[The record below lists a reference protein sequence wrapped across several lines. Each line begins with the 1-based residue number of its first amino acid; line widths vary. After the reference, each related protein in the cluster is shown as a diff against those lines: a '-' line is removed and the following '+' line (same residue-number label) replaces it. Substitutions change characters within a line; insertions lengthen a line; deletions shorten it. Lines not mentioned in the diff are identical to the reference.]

1 MIDIET
7 LIRDNIKTLK
17 PYSSAR
23 HEFKGEASVFLDA
36 NENAYG
42 SPLAQSYNRYPDP
55 LQYALKD
62 KISALKNVPAANIF
76 LGNGSDEAID
86 LLYRIFCRPGIDK
99 VVVCPPTYGMYE
111 VSAAINNI
119 EVIRVN
125 LLPDYELDTTAILQ
139 AGQNARMLFICS
151 PNNPTGN
158 AYTPK
163 QIEELIQQFNGLV
176 VVDEAYID
184 YSTQASATQFIFG
197 YNNVVV
203 LQTFSKAWGLAG
215 LRLGMAFASEQ
226 IVEYLNKVK
235 PPYNISEPNAQLAL
249 LATENVK
256 WVQQHVALTISER
269 DKLSTQLAALPGV
282 VKVFST
288 DANFIL
294 ARFTQARATYNYLVA
309 AGIIVRDRSMVQL
322 CDECLRITVGTPAE
336 NEQLINTLKL
346 FEA

>member
-23 HEFKGEASVFLDA
+23 HEFKGDASVFLDA

-55 LQYALKD
+55 LQHALKD
-62 KISALKNVPAANIF
+62 KISALKNVPVANIF

-184 YSTQASATQFIFG
+184 YSTQASATQFISG

-226 IVEYLNKVK
+226 IITYLNKVK

-256 WVQQHVALTISER
+256 WVQQHIALTISER
-269 DKLSTQLAALPGV
+269 DKLSTQLTALPGV
-282 VKVFST
+282 VKVFPT
-288 DANFIL
+288 VANFIL

-309 AGIIVRDRSMVQL
+309 AGIIVRDRSKVQL